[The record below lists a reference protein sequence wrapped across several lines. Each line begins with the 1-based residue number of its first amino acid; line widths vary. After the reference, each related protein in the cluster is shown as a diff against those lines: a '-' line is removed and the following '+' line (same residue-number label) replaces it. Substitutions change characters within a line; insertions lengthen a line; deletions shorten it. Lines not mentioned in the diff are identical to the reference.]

1 MKQRGGALKMIGA
14 VVAALV
20 LLFLTYQI
28 YLSGQLVAAAIFL
41 GASGLAVFVYTT
53 RSTYTHRYLFPGLVG
68 IVVFVVFPL
77 IYTVWI
83 GTTNYSSRNLLTFE
97 RATIALL
104 GEVTQR
110 EGSGFEFTLHR
121 DGDGFRI
128 VLRSREAEGGAPP
141 EPAAEPM
148 DAGATAP
155 PPAPAAKPRAF
166 VTPTLPLVAP
176 IPSTVA
182 VLPLD
187 AVPGLELGDPLPL
200 KDVIA
205 RREAIRAVT
214 VRLPD
219 GTIASMSSLRE
230 FATYGPL
237 YRQNPDRSLTNVNT
251 GERLTPNFKTGFYQ
265 KPDGENVQPGFRV
278 DVALGNYVRIF
289 TDARFRGPF
298 LQIFLWTVVFAAG
311 SVFFTF
317 VLGMILAEVLAWES
331 LRFRGVYRVLL
342 FLPYAVPG
350 FISILV
356 FKGLFNRNFGE
367 INMILDSL
375 FGIRPNWLGNAT
387 LAKITL
393 LIVNTWLGFPYYMLL
408 CMGLQKAIPHDL
420 YEASAIAGAGPLTN
434 FFKITWPLIR
444 KPIAPLLVSTFAF
457 NFNNFVL
464 IFLLTAGRPDFLNT
478 NVPAGETD
486 ILVSYTYRIAFEDSG
501 TAFGLAAAISTMIFV
516 MVAILSVLNL
526 RLTKANVEE
535 KR

>member
-1 MKQRGGALKMIGA
+1 MKKRGGALKTIGTA
-14 VVAALV
+14 VAALV

-28 YLSGQLVAAAIFL
+28 YLSGQFVVAAIFL
-41 GASGLAVFVYTT
+41 GTAALGFLVYTT
-53 RSTYTHRYLFPGLVG
+53 RSTYTHRYLFPGVAG
-68 IVVFVVFPL
+68 IVIFVVFPL
-77 IYTVWI
+77 VYTVWI
-83 GTTNYSSRNLLTFE
+83 GTTNYSSKNLLTFE

-121 DGDGFRI
+121 DGEGFRI

-141 EPAAEPM
+141 EGAGEPT
-148 DAGATAP
+148 DAGTATAP
-155 PPAPAAKPRAF
+155 PPPEPTKPRAF
-166 VTPTLPLVAP
+166 VTPALPLVAA
-176 IPSTVA
+176 IPSTVQ
-182 VLPLD
+182 VIPLNAD
-187 AVPGLELGDPLPL
+187 LGDPLPL

-219 GTIASMSSLRE
+219 GILASMSTLRE

-237 YRQNPDRSLTNVNT
+237 YRTNPDLSLTNVNT

-265 KPDGENVQPGFRV
+265 TPSGENVQPGFRV
-278 DVALGNYVRIF
+278 DVGLGNYVRIF
-289 TDARFRGPF
+289 TDPRFRGPF
-298 LQIFLWTVVFAAG
+298 FQIFLWTVVFAAG

-317 VLGMILAEVLAWES
+317 VLGMILAEILGWES
-331 LRFRGVYRVLL
+331 LRFRGVYRILL

-356 FKGLFNRNFGE
+356 FRGLFNRNFGE
-367 INMILDSL
+367 INLILDSL
-375 FGIRPNWLGNAT
+375 FGIRPNWLGHAT

-393 LIVNTWLGFPYYMLL
+393 LIVNTWLGFPYYMLI
-408 CMGLQKAIPHDL
+408 CMGLQKSIPHDL

-444 KPIAPLLVSTFAF
+444 KPISPLLVSTFAF

-464 IFLLTAGRPDFLNT
+464 IFLLTRGRPDFLNT

-501 TAFGLAAAISTMIFV
+501 TNFGLAAAISTMIFV
-516 MVAILSVLNL
+516 MVAILSVVNL
-526 RLTKANVEE
+526 KLTKANVEE